1 MTVVRRAPDLDLRV
15 SPLPS
20 PQDSSSFAG
29 PAYLSNGDGHMCNS
43 DRQLDTGSRG
53 LPSYGLT
60 EPIYNLT
67 PHHRRR
73 SDNADD

>member
-1 MTVVRRAPDLDLRV
+1 M
-15 SPLPS
+15 
-20 PQDSSSFAG
+20 
-29 PAYLSNGDGHMCNS
+29 YNS
-43 DRQLDTGSRG
+43 DRPLGTSSRG

-60 EPIYNLT
+60 EPICNLT